1 MHFQQVALTLLAF
14 SSAHEGASLQ
24 ASPAQHLFTIS
35 PPGVGISSRI
45 VVERNPLQPLM
56 SEDGWIVR
64 LVKNALQPPIYFP
77 PVHTEEGLQDAL
89 SRAWEFHR
97 YTTPPA
103 PILSR
108 FFETTVSSSLPLR
121 DLPATHRG
129 LSSESPPPSE

>member
-89 SRAWEFHR
+89 SKAWEFHR

-108 FFETTVSSSLPLR
+108 FFEPTSSPPRSASPLPLR
-121 DLPATHRG
+121 TD
-129 LSSESPPPSE
+129 SSTRMSPRPE